1 MRKAFCFISFL
12 LKKGPWWYLQIN
24 LPLLYLCILVSYL
37 YPFILMHPCILVYSL
52 LQCVST
58 VSDSMD
64 IPLPGEIPLPGLSN
78 PAEIPIPGFFDR
90 LPPPPPH
97 QPPAPPGP
105 PPILNNSAN
114 FSNSINRAFNPS
126 GPPASFSSPGLKPS
140 APPMMASKA
149 SFPPPS
155 DDVDV
160 LFQPPTHKEAGDDP
174 DFYSPFS
181 PSRVSDL
188 F

>member
-1 MRKAFCFISFL
+1 MFL
-12 LKKGPWWYLQIN
+12 KLSSKKGPWSYLQNN
-24 LPLLYLCILVSYL
+24 LPLLYPCIHVSL
-37 YPFILMHPCILVYSL
+37 YSFILLYPCILVYSL

-78 PAEIPIPGFFDR
+78 PAEIPIPGFFD
-90 LPPPPPH
+90 PPPPPH

-105 PPILNNSAN
+105 PPFLNNSPK

-126 GPPASFSSPGLKPS
+126 GPPASFPSPGLKHS

-181 PSRVSDL
+181 PSRVRVNNYNL
-188 F
+188 Y

>member
-1 MRKAFCFISFL
+1 M
-12 LKKGPWWYLQIN
+12 
-24 LPLLYLCILVSYL
+24 
-37 YPFILMHPCILVYSL
+37 
-52 LQCVST
+52 ST

-64 IPLPGEIPLPGLSN
+64 IPLPGEIPLPGISN

-181 PSRVSDL
+181 PSRVSDRYSNSY
-188 F
+188 